1 MHRIYSI
8 WQNIKRV
15 LYKELLIEFRTRY
28 AWSSLVMFALT
39 TLACISMAI
48 GGNVLSPLLDAILFW
63 IIVFF
68 SAMAGLGRVFIHEQ
82 EVGTMN
88 TLRIYA
94 DPQTVLFGKLIY
106 NIVLLIALILL
117 VLPCYVIF
125 LDIEI
130 FWLWY
135 LFLILL
141 FGSIGIAAVSTLI
154 AAIVANTESKGNLFT
169 ILTFPIILPLLL
181 MVIKLTERTLIN
193 EPFMDVQQL
202 CIVAAYDFIIVGVLS
217 ILFDYL
223 WDE

>member
-15 LYKELLIEFRTRY
+15 LFKELLIEFRTRY

-63 IIVFF
+63 FIVFF

-106 NIVLLIALILL
+106 NIVLLMALIFL

-130 FWLWY
+130 FWLCY

-202 CIVAAYDFIIVGVLS
+202 CIVVAYDFIIVGILS